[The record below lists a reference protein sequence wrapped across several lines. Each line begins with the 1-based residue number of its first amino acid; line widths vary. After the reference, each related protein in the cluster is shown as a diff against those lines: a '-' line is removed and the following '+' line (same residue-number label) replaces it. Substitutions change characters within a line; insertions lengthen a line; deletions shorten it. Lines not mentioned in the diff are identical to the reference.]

1 MHLVWHT
8 HGKFFG
14 MDENG
19 DEPTTPLVDI
29 LKVYADHGYTGSIS
43 SEYEGFHWDKF
54 SNPFDQVAGHQKR
67 IREIMQGYG
76 YEVRTKA

>member
-14 MDENG
+14 MVNG

-29 LKVYADHGYTGSIS
+29 LKCYADAGYTGSIS
-43 SEYEGFHWDKF
+43 SEYEGFHWNDW
-54 SNPFDQVAGHQKR
+54 SSPFDEVDGHQKR
-67 IREIMQGYG
+67 IREIMQSYG